1 MFRDF
6 DMQRGGTW
14 PSSVHPGPL
23 VWPEPWDPFR
33 ITYEG
38 VRRDERGGYEG
49 PPAEPVPRCV
59 RPPPGF
65 EGTEPAEGGYH
76 GRPSIAGKYQLF
88 CEPHPRAGTAPGEST
103 SRSVPHVQT
112 EKPNRKD
119 AEVPPVKRRISEPA
133 SQGQGKKRGKK
144 PGEPKSRTERPD
156 QTPRNRTERPDQ
168 NSRKRN
174 ERTAEITERRE
185 QEAELVQHAPT
196 QPKKRKHKLTLAA
209 LTFTREQWA
218 QLSRQKR
225 KRYANWRNRLRRGEQ
240 QLKNPV
246 TIRDEDKSTKVHSQS
261 VVESDLNRAGEDH
274 PQ

>member
-1 MFRDF
+1 MSGTFLFVPPPPPPIALVTHWVVLMELLFLAGTRVQRMFRDF

-14 PSSVHPGPL
+14 SSSVHPGPL

-119 AEVPPVKRRISEPA
+119 AEVPLVKRRISEPA

-144 PGEPKSRTERPD
+144 PAEPKSRTNGRIRLCE
-156 QTPRNRTERPDQ
+156 TER
-168 NSRKRN
+168 NGRIRIR
-174 ERTAEITERRE
+174 ETERNGRIRIRE
-185 QEAELVQHAPT
+185 NGT
-196 QPKKRKHKLTLAA
+196 RK
-209 LTFTREQWA
+209 
-218 QLSRQKR
+218 SRR
-225 KRYANWRNRLRRGEQ
+225 DGSRR
-240 QLKNPV
+240 P
-246 TIRDEDKSTKVHSQS
+246 S
-261 VVESDLNRAGEDH
+261 
-274 PQ
+274 